1 MKKKNIGSIYV
12 ISTPIGNS
20 EDITIRAIKTLNE
33 VDFIACEDTRITSK
47 LCRMHKINYT
57 DKLIPYHD
65 HNSLRMTPFIL
76 NKLNNGL
83 NIGVVTDAGTPL
95 ISDPGYK
102 LIRTALEKNIEV
114 KSVPGPSALTAA
126 MSISGISSDQFI
138 FMGFLPRKN
147 SLRKSKLSSLS
158 NQNYSVVIF
167 ENALRLNKLL
177 EEIYELLGNR
187 NVSIIREITKL
198 YEENIR
204 GTIKDIIKLLENKN
218 IKGEIV
224 VLIDKPD
231 KPIHVFSDEDIINM
245 LKDNLP
251 KLGASRASKEISKIT
266 SIKSDYIYKLAISL
280 KRSNA

>member
-47 LCRMHKINYT
+47 LCRMHNIIYK
-57 DKLIPYHD
+57 DKLIPYND
-65 HNSLRMTPFIL
+65 HNSERMAPFIL
-76 NKLNNGL
+76 NKLNNGF

-147 SLRKSKLSSLS
+147 ALRKAKLSSLS

-167 ENALRLNKLL
+167 ESALRLNKLL

-204 GTIKDIIKLLENKN
+204 GNIRNILNLLKNKKL
-218 IKGEIV
+218 KGEIV
-224 VLIDKPD
+224 VLIEKPEASA
-231 KPIHVFSDEDIINM
+231 IVFSDKDIIDM
-245 LKDNLP
+245 LKKKLP
-251 KLGASRASKEISKIT
+251 ELGASRASKEISKIT

>member
-47 LCRMHKINYT
+47 LCRMHNIIYK

-65 HNSLRMTPFIL
+65 HNSERMAPFIL
-76 NKLNNGL
+76 NKLNNGF

-102 LIRTALEKNIEV
+102 LIRTALEKKIEV

-147 SLRKSKLSSLS
+147 ALRKAKLSSLS

-167 ENALRLNKLL
+167 ESALRLNKLL

-204 GTIKDIIKLLENKN
+204 GNIRNILNLLKNKKL
-218 IKGEIV
+218 KGEIV
-224 VLIDKPD
+224 VLIEKPEASA
-231 KPIHVFSDEDIINM
+231 IVFSDKDIIDM
-245 LKDNLP
+245 LKKKLP
-251 KLGASRASKEISKIT
+251 ELGASRASKEISKIT

>member
-47 LCRMHKINYT
+47 LCRMHNIIYK

-65 HNSLRMTPFIL
+65 HNSERMAPFIL
-76 NKLNNGL
+76 NKLNNGF

-147 SLRKSKLSSLS
+147 ALRKAKLSSLS

-167 ENALRLNKLL
+167 ESALRLNKLL

-204 GTIKDIIKLLENKN
+204 GNIRNILNLLKNKKL
-218 IKGEIV
+218 KGEIV
-224 VLIDKPD
+224 VLIEKPEA
-231 KPIHVFSDEDIINM
+231 PAIVFSDKDIIDM
-245 LKDNLP
+245 LKKKLP
-251 KLGASRASKEISKIT
+251 ELGASRASKEISKIT

>member
-1 MKKKNIGSIYV
+1 MHNIIY
-12 ISTPIGNS
+12 
-20 EDITIRAIKTLNE
+20 K
-33 VDFIACEDTRITSK
+33 
-47 LCRMHKINYT
+47 

-65 HNSLRMTPFIL
+65 HNSERMAPFIL
-76 NKLNNGL
+76 NKLNNGF

-102 LIRTALEKNIEV
+102 LIRTALEKKIEV

-147 SLRKSKLSSLS
+147 ALRKAKLSSLS

-167 ENALRLNKLL
+167 ESALRLNKLL

-204 GTIKDIIKLLENKN
+204 GNIRNILNLLKNKKL
-218 IKGEIV
+218 KGEIV
-224 VLIDKPD
+224 VLIEKPEASA
-231 KPIHVFSDEDIINM
+231 IVFSDKDIIDM
-245 LKDNLP
+245 LKKKLP
-251 KLGASRASKEISKIT
+251 ELGASRASKEISKIT